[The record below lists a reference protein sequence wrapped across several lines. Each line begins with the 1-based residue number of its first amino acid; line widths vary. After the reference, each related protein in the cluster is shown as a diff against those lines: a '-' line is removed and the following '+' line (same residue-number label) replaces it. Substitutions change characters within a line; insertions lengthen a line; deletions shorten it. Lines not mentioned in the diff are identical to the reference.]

1 MARGAIIPPRKCCCV
16 TGCDIASDDF
26 NRADSTSVGSDWVEI
41 SGDWA
46 IASNKLT
53 VPTAGIIRNIAV
65 NPYGGNSMLISVL
78 VENIVDDTKYRILLQ
93 MNSAGTEYYF
103 AEFHYVD
110 ATEAWYSI
118 GDETGVFE
126 TSGPDALGASPG
138 PFQMD
143 ASMTVKNQLCMTFD
157 GASRLTACVQPKPA
171 STHKYGGLEAGTN
184 GATFDEYA
192 AFATTAES
200 VECLGCDCDCDG
212 WCVPDDLV
220 ATFQEINECPLLDG
234 LTIDLD
240 NTSQIKGGTGWLN
253 TGSVT
258 MPCPDT
264 SGTGFLLKY
273 DCGFGGLGTLEVISD
288 GMGSLAFPS
297 LGADV
302 DVSTCH
308 PLSLRFGPYSM
319 GSVSGCATTECCGGN
334 PCGTSGDD
342 QSLFYIWITRRSDD
356 YDY

>member
-1 MARGAIIPPRKCCCV
+1 
-16 TGCDIASDDF
+16 
-26 NRADSTSVGSDWVEI
+26 
-41 SGDWA
+41 
-46 IASNKLT
+46 
-53 VPTAGIIRNIAV
+53 
-65 NPYGGNSMLISVL
+65 MLISVL

-184 GATFDEYA
+184 GATFDNYA

-200 VECLGCDCDCDG
+200 VECLGCDCTCQG
-212 WCVPDDLV
+212 WCIPDALI
-220 ATFQEINECPLLDG
+220 ATFQEVNECPDLDG
-234 LTIDLD
+234 FTIDLD
-240 NTSQIKGGTGWLN
+240 NSSQIKAGGGWI
-253 TGSVT
+253 GFDD
-258 MPCPDT
+258 CPD
-264 SGTGFLLKY
+264 LLDVLDLKY
-273 DCGFGGLGTLEVISD
+273 ECAGDDL
-288 GMGSLAFPS
+288 GSLS
-297 LGADV
+297 LNSTPIGAADP

-308 PLSLRFGPYSM
+308 PLSLRFGPVNF
-319 GSVSGCATTECCGGN
+319 GTVSGCARTNCCGGN
-334 PCGTSGDD
+334 PCGTTPEDT
-342 QSLFYIWITRRSDD
+342 SLAYIWITKRLTD